1 MPKKILPDRVYD
13 VLKWVAIIA
22 LPAFSIFYARIGA
35 VWQLP
40 YTEQICET
48 LDAVAVLLGALLCVS
63 AIQYATDKAAE
74 GNRAIARIYW
84 RRWITYTPTTRR
96 PNNAKTKRTAEQP
109 KHYTGV

>member
-74 GNRAIARIYW
+74 GQKQDHSADLLAEVDNLYA
-84 RRWITYTPTTRR
+84 
-96 PNNAKTKRTAEQP
+96 NNEEAE
-109 KHYTGV
+109 

>member
-74 GNRAIARIYW
+74 GQKQDHSADLL
-84 RRWITYTPTTRR
+84 
-96 PNNAKTKRTAEQP
+96 AEVDNL
-109 KHYTGV
+109 YASDEEAE

>member
-63 AIQYATDKAAE
+63 AIQYATDKAAQGQKQDHSANLLAQVDNLYANDE
-74 GNRAIARIYW
+74 E
-84 RRWITYTPTTRR
+84 
-96 PNNAKTKRTAEQP
+96 AE
-109 KHYTGV
+109 

>member
-74 GNRAIARIYW
+74 GQKKDHSADLL
-84 RRWITYTPTTRR
+84 
-96 PNNAKTKRTAEQP
+96 AEVDNL
-109 KHYTGV
+109 YASDEEAE

>member
-22 LPAFSIFYARIGA
+22 IPAFSIFYARIGA

-74 GNRAIARIYW
+74 GQKQDHSADLLAQVDNLYA
-84 RRWITYTPTTRR
+84 
-96 PNNAKTKRTAEQP
+96 NDEEAE
-109 KHYTGV
+109 

>member
-48 LDAVAVLLGALLCVS
+48 LDAVAVLLGRPILLVDHPS
-63 AIQYATDKAAE
+63 AAVLPYLKDQARSGRTVIVATDESAVINAADLVVE
-74 GNRAIARIYW
+74 I
-84 RRWITYTPTTRR
+84 
-96 PNNAKTKRTAEQP
+96 
-109 KHYTGV
+109 

>member
-74 GNRAIARIYW
+74 GQKQDHSADLLAQVDNLYA
-84 RRWITYTPTTRR
+84 
-96 PNNAKTKRTAEQP
+96 NDEEAE
-109 KHYTGV
+109 

>member
-63 AIQYATDKAAE
+63 AIQYATDKAAQSPKQDHS
-74 GNRAIARIYW
+74 ADLL
-84 RRWITYTPTTRR
+84 
-96 PNNAKTKRTAEQP
+96 AEVDNL
-109 KHYTGV
+109 YASDEEAE

>member
-63 AIQYATDKAAE
+63 AIQYATDKAAQGQKQDHSADLLAEVYNLYASDEE
-74 GNRAIARIYW
+74 G
-84 RRWITYTPTTRR
+84 
-96 PNNAKTKRTAEQP
+96 E
-109 KHYTGV
+109 